1 MCENINENLI
11 KAFVFQNR
19 ILDEHNRK
27 QSNDV
32 SPISRCSLSGG
43 THRRELN
50 NSQLFSKGIYVQSVT
65 HFSFLL
71 FFFDLSHQKLV
82 VLSVSLPFS
91 ISVGNN
97 LLLNRCSFASSFFV
111 NKAIAT
117 ADSGVCLTDTNAKEN

>member
-71 FFFDLSHQKLV
+71 FFSIYPIKNLSFYLLHFRFLF
-82 VLSVSLPFS
+82 LS
-91 ISVGNN
+91 
-97 LLLNRCSFASSFFV
+97 
-111 NKAIAT
+111 AII
-117 ADSGVCLTDTNAKEN
+117 CC